1 MYRLEKTVKVQID
14 RKSGMSLR
22 QQLKGAIEHGIAFGE
37 LVIGASLPSVRD
49 LAEQADV
56 APMTVAKVYAELKA
70 SGLIETRSGS
80 GTFVAGSATARL
92 ASGPEMARLRS
103 GIDTV
108 IDLALGLGA
117 LPEDIPGLISARAT
131 ARLAQGRRKFIVM
144 VGLFADATAS
154 YAKRVAAQVGDYAAV
169 EATTLDQI
177 TADPELALRLRTAD
191 IVLTFA
197 NLQASV
203 TAAAPGAPVLS
214 IRFIPSEATRM
225 ALASIDPMARVGVVS
240 RFADFL
246 PVLTLGV
253 RRFAAHVRD
262 IVAVNLNDA
271 KIADLL
277 SDCDVV
283 VLATGADDA
292 ARLAKPGAARIEYR
306 HIPDPGDIDRLVMP
320 LLIPSPPSPQGLL
333 ADGLPATLARKE
345 AS

>member
-1 MYRLEKTVKVQID
+1 MYRLEMTVKVQID
-14 RKSGMSLR
+14 RKSGLSLR
-22 QQLKGAIEHGIAFGE
+22 QQLKGAIEHRISFGE
-37 LVIGASLPSVRD
+37 LPIGASLPSVRD
-49 LAEQADV
+49 LADQAAV

-70 SGLIETRSGS
+70 AGLIETRSGS
-80 GTFVAGSATARL
+80 GTFVADSAQARL
-92 ASGPEMARLRS
+92 AAGPDLARLRA

-108 IDLALGLGA
+108 IEHALSMGA
-117 LPEDIPGLISARAT
+117 RPEDIPGLITAGVA
-131 ARLAQGRRKFIVM
+131 ARLAKGRRKFIVM
-144 VGLFADATAS
+144 VGLFADATES
-154 YAKRVAAQVGDYAAV
+154 YARRVAAQVGDHATV
-169 EATTLDQI
+169 EATTLDQVS
-177 TADPELALRLRTAD
+177 TSPDVSMRLRSAD

-197 NLQASV
+197 NLQGAV
-203 TAAAPGAPVLS
+203 TAAIPGVPILS

-262 IVAVNLNDA
+262 IVAANLEDPN
-271 KIADLL
+271 IASLL
-277 SDCDVV
+277 TDCDVV
-283 VLATGADDA
+283 VLSTGADDA

-320 LLIPSPPSPQGLL
+320 LLIPSLKPQGLM
-333 ADGLPATLARKE
+333 ADGLAVIDARKE